1 MKITVYGGAN
11 EIGGNL
17 ILVEGKNTKLV
28 LDCGTAL
35 VNEEGETN
43 NSNILKK
50 TKNTPE
56 SVKDLINRKILPE
69 IKGLFNDGENTKN
82 IDAVFITHSHI
93 DHYASLKFIRNDI
106 PVYMGSVSEIFL
118 DASLRF
124 NISNG
129 IKKDNIKLIEN
140 ELNEKKNIEIGDFI
154 IEPVQMD
161 HSILDSKGYYIK
173 EKTTGKNLFYT
184 GDFRIQDLKTL
195 DKFKKNN
202 PDCLIIEGTK
212 IKKGNEA
219 NDSLKTEE
227 DVMNKISEDLKDN
240 KNKFAFA
247 VLSGQNIER
256 LLSFYQA
263 AIKNGYRFVIDGYI
277 AYILYKLDLYY
288 NNAKNNDYK
297 LFKLE
302 EYSVFVDNSDKR
314 KGGDKYVNKFGD
326 DKDYKELLRKIGKNK
341 IKTYDINKSNN
352 STDKFLMIIRDG
364 NFETIQKLNGYDDNS
379 IVIYSMWEGYLE
391 ESAELN
397 DFINKMKEK
406 GKYYYAHTSGH
417 SDIKSIKVLVKKL
430 NPKKLIPVHTL
441 GAKYFKEIFST
452 ENPEMEVKIPEK
464 GKTITI

>member
-1 MKITVYGGAN
+1 MNITVYGGAN

-17 ILVEGKNTKLV
+17 ILVESKNTKLV
-28 LDCGTAL
+28 LDCGIAI
-35 VNEEGETN
+35 VNQEGKTNYSNET
-43 NSNILKK
+43 KRK
-50 TKNTPE
+50 ENTPE
-56 SVKDLINRKILPE
+56 RVKNLMNRKILPE

-195 DKFKKNN
+195 DKFKENN
-202 PDCLIIEGTK
+202 PDCLITEGTK
-212 IKKGNEA
+212 IKKDNEA

-227 DVMNKISEDLKDN
+227 DVMKKISEDLKNN

-263 AIKNGYRFVIDGYI
+263 AINNNYRFVIDGYI

-314 KGGDKYVNKFGD
+314 KGGDKYINKFGD
-326 DKDYKELLRKIGKNK
+326 DKDYYKELLIKISKNK
-341 IKTYDINKSNN
+341 IKTYDINN
-352 STDKFLMIIRDG
+352 STDKFLIIIRDSS
-364 NFETIQKLNGYDDNS
+364 FKAIKELTGYDENS
-379 IVIYSMWEGYLE
+379 IVIYSMWEGYLQ
-391 ESAELN
+391 ESTKLN

-406 GKYYYAHTSGH
+406 GKYHYVHISGH
-417 SDIKSIKVLVKKL
+417 SNIESIKALVKIL

-464 GKTITI
+464 GETITI